1 MPLRIALAVAGLLA
15 LFAAPAYADI
25 TVSNVSAKP
34 ADVKAGASSN
44 FTLSFDLGGS
54 ESIRDLDLNLPPGLI
69 GNPNNAAQCSQANFA
84 ADSCPAASKVGN
96 QTVNV
101 TAGVLVNTDATG
113 EVFNLVPDK
122 PEPAQLGIRLD
133 TPLGTQ
139 HLKSDVNV
147 RPSDSGLTSTIRNIP
162 DTLGPFPLHI
172 NKITLTLLAKSGA
185 NKAFMT
191 NPTSCDPA
199 PTTLHVVGDG
209 NSPADGQASFTP
221 TNCDA
226 LPFAPTLTAF
236 VGAKGFT
243 AARSGPPLTTIIEQ
257 KPGEANTK
265 EAKVTLLAP
274 LSPNVG
280 ALGNVCTVAE
290 YNADQCPDKSIV
302 GHAQAV
308 TPLLST
314 PLSGPVRIIEVPNS
328 LPKLVV
334 YLNGAINV
342 RLNGA
347 INLAVLGTETK
358 FQGIPDVPLTRFQLD
373 FAGGPNGLVGT
384 NEDLC
389 KTAAGI
395 QAEFTAHSGA
405 TKTVRV
411 TPTVKGC
418 PKAKPP
424 SPGPRP
430 VGSASLSG
438 LAGKSPALKVGARR
452 GAGGKRLRALS
463 VSLPSGLSFDRGTLS
478 AGLKASKGVAASLGG
493 KRTLRLRTKSSA
505 GLASIA
511 ASVRKGALKVSSRLR
526 RRVGKH
532 PKVTIVLRVTEV
544 GGRVTT
550 LRKRVAL
557 R

>member
-1 MPLRIALAVAGLLA
+1 MPLRVALLTVTLLA
-15 LFAAPAYADI
+15 LFAVPAQADI

-34 ADVKAGASSN
+34 ADVKAGANSS

-69 GNPNNAAQCSQANFA
+69 GNPNNAAKCSQADFT
-84 ADSCPAASKVGN
+84 ADSCPASSKVGN
-96 QTVNV
+96 QTVNA
-101 TAGVLVNTDATG
+101 TAGLLTTDVTG

-133 TPLGTQ
+133 TPVGTQ

-162 DTLGPFPLHI
+162 DTLGPLPLHI
-172 NKITLTLLAKSGA
+172 NKISLTLLAKSGA
-185 NKAFMT
+185 NKPFMT

-199 PTTLHVVGDG
+199 PTALHVVGDG
-209 NSPADGQASFTP
+209 NSPADGQGSFTP

-226 LPFAPTLTAF
+226 LPFAPKLTAI

-243 AARSGPPLTTIIEQ
+243 AARSDPPLTTIIEQ
-257 KPGEANTK
+257 QPGEANTK

-274 LSPNVG
+274 LSPNVA
-280 ALGNVCTVAE
+280 ALGNLCTAAE
-290 YNADQCPDKSIV
+290 YDAEQCPDKSIV
-302 GHAQAV
+302 GQAQAL

-314 PLSGPVRIIEVPNS
+314 PLSGPVRIVEVPNAA
-328 LPKLVV
+328 PKLVV
-334 YLNGAINV
+334 YLNGPINV

-347 INLAVLGTETK
+347 ITLGALGTETT
-358 FQGIPDVPLTRFQLD
+358 FQGIPDVPLTRFKLD

-389 KTAAGI
+389 KNAAAI
-395 QAEFTAHSGA
+395 QGEFTAHSGA
-405 TKTVRV
+405 TETVKV

-424 SPGPRP
+424 PPGARP

-438 LAGKSPALKVGARR
+438 LAGKSSTLKAGAKR
-452 GAGGKRLRALS
+452 GSGGKRLRALS
-463 VSLPSGLSFDRGTLS
+463 VSLPGGLSFDRGTLS
-478 AGLKASKGVAASLGG
+478 VGLKASKGVAASLSGR
-493 KRTLRLRTKSSA
+493 RTLRLRTKSTA

-511 ASVRKGALKVSSRLR
+511 ASVRKGALKVSSTLR